1 MKFEIIFYRAGKTA
15 VMQRDAEK
23 LFEPYGIML
32 SGAAAASD
40 PQELAQKLSAV
51 LKRRKLIVII
61 GGIDGSGQSTEK
73 TLAGILRPKDN
84 KKSADIRCVSKDECT
99 FYYLISGSQ
108 MIFVLPDKAG
118 INEIIY
124 SDTAKLMKEHFGLE
138 GEVRQKKDIS
148 EVNKEIGRDISIT
161 KRTPIVPSGS
171 TAEGRNNDKLKL
183 LKILM
188 IVLISTGA
196 VGLIAAAVLFFLA

>member
-1 MKFEIIFYRAGKTA
+1 
-15 VMQRDAEK
+15 
-23 LFEPYGIML
+23 
-32 SGAAAASD
+32 
-40 PQELAQKLSAV
+40 
-51 LKRRKLIVII
+51 
-61 GGIDGSGQSTEK
+61 
-73 TLAGILRPKDN
+73 
-84 KKSADIRCVSKDECT
+84 
-99 FYYLISGSQ
+99 

-118 INEIIY
+118 INDIIY

-138 GEVRQKKDIS
+138 GEIRQEKDIS